1 MQKSPLMTSTLSGQ
15 IKGGKYNFTALSTL
29 PYACTKLSAM
39 DKTIYEY
46 KVALYRENLLG
57 SLFLAGS
64 KVDPVRFSEFLNRN
78 GEQGWEVV
86 TMERES
92 RRMLLF
98 FSREA
103 FMVIMK
109 REKTN
114 STPKD
119 TKANH
124 A

>member
-1 MQKSPLMTSTLSGQ
+1 M
-15 IKGGKYNFTALSTL
+15 F
-29 PYACTKLSAM
+29 
-39 DKTIYEY
+39 EY
-46 KVALYRENLLG
+46 KVAIYRENLLG

-64 KVDPVRFSEFLNRN
+64 KVDPVRFSDFLNKN
-78 GEQGWEVV
+78 GAQGWEVV

-103 FMVIMK
+103 FLVIMK
-109 REKTN
+109 RKKERA
-114 STPKD
+114 P
-119 TKANH
+119 H

>member
-1 MQKSPLMTSTLSGQ
+1 ME
-15 IKGGKYNFTALSTL
+15 
-29 PYACTKLSAM
+29 
-39 DKTIYEY
+39 DTIFEY
-46 KVALYRENLLG
+46 KVAIYRENMLG

-64 KVDPVRFSEFLNRN
+64 KVDPVRFSDFLNKN
-78 GEQGWEVV
+78 GAQGWEVV

-103 FMVIMK
+103 FLVIMK
-109 REKTN
+109 RKKER
-114 STPKD
+114 SP
-119 TKANH
+119 H